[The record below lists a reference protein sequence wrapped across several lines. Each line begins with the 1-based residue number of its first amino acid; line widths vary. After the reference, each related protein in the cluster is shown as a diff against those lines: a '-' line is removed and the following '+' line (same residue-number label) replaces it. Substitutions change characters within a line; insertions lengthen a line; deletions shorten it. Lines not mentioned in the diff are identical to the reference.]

1 MGMRCES
8 THPTSLPQT
17 HSLFGSNEVH
27 LSNRRNSGD
36 WINKKKKRRRR
47 WVGLRLNLIQYS
59 SSPAIS

>member
-1 MGMRCES
+1 MRCES
-8 THPTSLPQT
+8 THPTSWPQT

-36 WINKKKKRRRR
+36 WIKKKKKKRR
-47 WVGLRLNLIQYS
+47 WVGLRLNLIQCS